1 MLITLTDH
9 ISNFLYTYILLFLLS
24 ATGIYFTVR
33 SRFVQFR
40 LFPEAWHVILEKKH
54 GNGGISSF
62 EALMVSTA
70 SRVGTGN
77 IAGVATAL
85 ALGGSG
91 AIFWMW
97 LLAIL
102 GSASA
107 FVESTLGQIYKVRQG
122 NHFLGGPSYY
132 IQGALKKRWLGIL
145 FSVLLI
151 LCFAYGFNGLQSF
164 NIMDT
169 LQYYFHGF
177 PHASVIVGL
186 ILAGLT
192 AIVLFGGAH
201 RISAITSRLV
211 PVMATL
217 YLLLALIVIIT
228 HITQIPVMFTQIFRA
243 AFDFSAFA
251 GGFAGSCVVLGVK
264 RGLFSNEAG
273 MGSGPNATSSAD
285 VSHPVKQGL
294 VAVLSVFLDTI
305 VICSAS
311 AIVLLL
317 SGIEGSETLKGM
329 PFMQAAMGSQFGVVG
344 IAILTIAVF
353 LFAFTSII
361 GNYYYT
367 ETNFKFITQ
376 NKLAL
381 QIFRCTAV
389 CMVFIG
395 AQMDFTL
402 AWNLADI
409 LMGLMGLVNLYAILR
424 LGGIAIRCLK
434 NYQAQ
439 RNAGIDP
446 VFRAVDIGLTDT
458 ECWK

>member
-1 MLITLTDH
+1 
-9 ISNFLYTYILLFLLS
+9 
-24 ATGIYFTVR
+24 
-33 SRFVQFR
+33 
-40 LFPEAWHVILEKKH
+40 
-54 GNGGISSF
+54 
-62 EALMVSTA
+62 
-70 SRVGTGN
+70 
-77 IAGVATAL
+77 
-85 ALGGSG
+85 
-91 AIFWMW
+91 
-97 LLAIL
+97 
-102 GSASA
+102 
-107 FVESTLGQIYKVRQG
+107 
-122 NHFLGGPSYY
+122 
-132 IQGALKKRWLGIL
+132 
-145 FSVLLI
+145 
-151 LCFAYGFNGLQSF
+151 
-164 NIMDT
+164 
-169 LQYYFHGF
+169 
-177 PHASVIVGL
+177 
-186 ILAGLT
+186 
-192 AIVLFGGAH
+192 
-201 RISAITSRLV
+201 
-211 PVMATL
+211 
-217 YLLLALIVIIT
+217 
-228 HITQIPVMFTQIFRA
+228 
-243 AFDFSAFA
+243 
-251 GGFAGSCVVLGVK
+251 
-264 RGLFSNEAG
+264 

>member
-228 HITQIPVMFTQIFRA
+228 HITQIPAMFAQIFRA